1 MKMMEVKVMMTETV
15 IMLIACFHLM
25 VCMQSQLRALVAM
38 E

>member
-1 MKMMEVKVMMTETV
+1 MKMMEVEVVMTETV
-15 IMLIACFHLM
+15 IMLIACCHLT